1 MIPAPRRSAV
11 PGWSR
16 RVLGGVLV
24 GFLSEKLNPGADYLD
39 LHGPDIRGLSAEL
52 NANGNVDA
60 LVHLWRSGDVEAAI
74 KVIAFH
80 VQVHALGD
88 SLLTV
93 VNDYLVHGCV
103 GSGSKTHQGGPTR
116 LLAPST
122 TVGVGMGKW
131 TQVFCP
137 LDPSIRTKGPVGRT
151 DVTRFEYSTC
161 MLVPCTQDRP
171 FRFDMRYQIAAV
183 DTLEAVS
190 DNGERPMRI

>member
-24 GFLSEKLNPGADYLD
+24 GFLSEKLYPGADYLD

-80 VQVHALGD
+80 VQVHVLGD

-103 GSGSKTHQGGPTR
+103 GSGSKTHQGGPHS
-116 LLAPST
+116 APG
-122 TVGVGMGKW
+122 TVHHGRRGNGK
-131 TQVFCP
+131 V
-137 LDPSIRTKGPVGRT
+137 DPSVLSLGSFDSDER
-151 DVTRFEYSTC
+151 SC
-161 MLVPCTQDRP
+161 RP
-171 FRFDMRYQIAAV
+171 D
-183 DTLEAVS
+183 
-190 DNGERPMRI
+190 

>member
-16 RVLGGVLV
+16 RGLGGVLV

-103 GSGSKTHQGGPTR
+103 GSGSKTHQAVPLGSWHPPPRSAWEWESGPKCSVPWILR
-116 LLAPST
+116 Y
-122 TVGVGMGKW
+122 
-131 TQVFCP
+131 
-137 LDPSIRTKGPVGRT
+137 GRK
-151 DVTRFEYSTC
+151 V
-161 MLVPCTQDRP
+161 L
-171 FRFDMRYQIAAV
+171 
-183 DTLEAVS
+183 
-190 DNGERPMRI
+190 